1 MVNALGRIEILEWAE
16 IISKIN
22 ADILKGILN
31 TGMSKDI
38 KKLRTYVKQPFVGYC
53 ANLSGLRYSR

>member
-1 MVNALGRIEILEWAE
+1 MVDALGRIEILEWAE

-38 KKLRTYVKQPFVGYC
+38 KNYVPTL
-53 ANLSGLRYSR
+53 NSLLSVTAQIYLD